1 MKNLVR
7 FNVCLLTISMG
18 VPALSQTVSPSTA
31 HIVPFRESNSAVPPA
46 PPKTAQG
53 MTEAAGSIWL
63 QFNNSDIAT
72 VARSMSAITGRQVLV
87 DTRVEGTLNLQ
98 SNSPVSPAA
107 AWEMFSKALQQKKL
121 SILSPQG
128 MYIIAPATEASNQ
141 LPPASNELPAKPSPV
156 IPAQGKQNTSFQSSS
171 DDFHISLEWAKA
183 PKTTLPQ
190 PTGSTAPVQASAED
204 VLAIWSLQTQDKTLY
219 HSISR
224 WAQSANWQ
232 LMWEAE
238 RDFPIQ
244 AQISIEGSFTAAI
257 QMVMN
262 SLANTDYPLQAVMNN
277 STRVISVIR
286 HQDPFA
292 R

>member
-1 MKNLVR
+1 MKNPSHHFICV
-7 FNVCLLTISMG
+7 LTLCMG
-18 VPALSQTVSPSTA
+18 FPALSQTVSPSTA
-31 HIVPFRESNSAVPPA
+31 HIVPFRESNSEVPPSA
-46 PPKTAQG
+46 AKPADGVTD
-53 MTEAAGSIWL
+53 AAGSIWL

-72 VARSMSAITGRQVLV
+72 VARSMGTITGRQVLV

-98 SNSPVSPAA
+98 SSTAVSPAA
-107 AWEMFSKALQQKKL
+107 AWDMFSKALQQKKL
-121 SILSPQG
+121 SILSTQG
-128 MYIIAPATEASNQ
+128 MYIIAPATND
-141 LPPASNELPAKPSPV
+141 PPPKPSPV
-156 IPAQGKQNTSFQSSS
+156 QPVQGKKNTSFQSSS
-171 DDFHISLEWAKA
+171 DDFQISLEWAKT
-183 PKTTLPQ
+183 PKPTLSQ
-190 PTGSTAPVQASAED
+190 PTGSTAPVQTSADD
-204 VLAIWSLQTQDKTLY
+204 VSAIWSLQTQDKTLY

-224 WAQSANWQ
+224 WAQAANWQ

-262 SLANTDYPLQAVMNN
+262 SLANSDYPLQAVMNN
-277 STRVISVIR
+277 ATRVISVIR

>member
-1 MKNLVR
+1 MKNLSSH
-7 FNVCLLTISMG
+7 FICLLTISMG

-31 HIVPFRESNSAVPPA
+31 QIVPFRESNSAVPPA
-46 PPKTAQG
+46 SPKTTQG
-53 MTEAAGSIWL
+53 MPDATGSIWL

-72 VARSMSAITGRQVLV
+72 VARSMGTITGRQVLV

-107 AWEMFSKALQQKKL
+107 AWDMFSKALQQKKL
-121 SILSPQG
+121 SLLASQG
-128 MYIIAPATEASNQ
+128 MYIIAPATTD
-141 LPPASNELPAKPSPV
+141 PPPKPSPV
-156 IPAQGKQNTSFQSSS
+156 LPAQGKHNTSFQSSS

-183 PKTTLPQ
+183 PKPTLPQ
-190 PTGSTAPVQASAED
+190 PKGSSAAVQASADD
-204 VLAIWSLQTQDKTLY
+204 VSAVWSLQTQDKTLY

-238 RDFPIQ
+238 RNFPIQ

-262 SLANTDYPLQAVMNN
+262 SLANSDYPLQAVMNN

-286 HQDPFA
+286 HQDPFS
-292 R
+292 

>member
-1 MKNLVR
+1 
-7 FNVCLLTISMG
+7 MG
-18 VPALSQTVSPSTA
+18 MSFPVFSQNTA
-31 HIVPFRESNSAVPPA
+31 PLAAQIVPFRESNSSMPPA
-46 PPKTAQG
+46 PTKPADG
-53 MTEAAGSIWL
+53 MTDTVGSIWL

-72 VARSMSAITGRQVLV
+72 VARSMGTITGRQVLV

-98 SNSPVSPAA
+98 SNSPVSSAL
-107 AWEMFSKALQQKKL
+107 AWDMFAKALQQKKL
-121 SILSPQG
+121 SILASQG
-128 MYIIAPATEASNQ
+128 MYIIAPAVND
-141 LPPASNELPAKPSPV
+141 PPPKPSPV
-156 IPAQGKQNTSFQSSS
+156 IPTQGKQNTSFESSS

-183 PKTTLPQ
+183 PKPTLPQ
-190 PTGSTAPVQASAED
+190 PTGKTAPVQASADE
-204 VLAIWSLQTQDKTLY
+204 VSAIWSLQTRDKTLY

-262 SLANTDYPLQAVMNN
+262 SLANSDYPLQAVMNN